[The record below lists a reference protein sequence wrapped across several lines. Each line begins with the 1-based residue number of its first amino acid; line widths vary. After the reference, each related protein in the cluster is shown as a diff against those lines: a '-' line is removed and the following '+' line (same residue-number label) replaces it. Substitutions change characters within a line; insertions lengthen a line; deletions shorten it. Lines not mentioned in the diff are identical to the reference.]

1 MVAVRGRNLGKLP
14 RPRLTTALIC
24 SEDGKSLGV
33 CDGPLASGRCPWQ
46 GVDGRLPCNG
56 AWLTAN
62 GWTFQ
67 VAEDARLC
75 PLAALGIAP
84 DAVAA

>member
-14 RPRLTTALIC
+14 RPRSITALIC
-24 SEDGKSLGV
+24 KDDGQSVGV

-46 GVDGRLPCNG
+46 GAEGRLPCDG
-56 AWLTAN
+56 AWLTAS
-62 GWTFQ
+62 GWTFK

-75 PLAALGIAP
+75 PLAVLGIAT
-84 DAVAA
+84 ATAA